1 MRAKFRLKRIGG
13 EAYLNLA
20 RTFRKSILTSSGIAI
35 GTCILIVVVTLS
47 QTSSAHLNQQID
59 SFNVNSLTV
68 QSASEIPVNAKS
80 ESIAAHFPEVTASGR
95 AWMVTALTPISL
107 FTSDEI
113 NGANV
118 VQSPVFAASPG
129 GLRAIG
135 AQVSSGRLFDTGMAL
150 RRENVVILGT
160 LLSRELGIALVM
172 APRVLFID
180 GQPYSIVG
188 VASNFNGFPLA
199 ATGVIVLPHSVKSI
213 LSSNLNTLGSGAQY
227 SPTLFIHTRP
237 NWATAV
243 ASRIAFALSP
253 RNVSGL
259 VVSSPANTYLLSHV
273 IAQTTTRFL
282 IALALLSALF
292 GGLVI
297 GNTLYLSALTRIS
310 EIGLRRALGAKRID
324 IWLQFVAE
332 SLLLSFAG
340 SVVGISIGEVG
351 LVTFTSLYGWV
362 PVERWTLPLE
372 VLALGVAVGLIA
384 GLIPARTAARI
395 EPVRALQR

>member
-180 GQPYSIVG
+180 GQPYS
-188 VASNFNGFPLA
+188 SNFNGFPLA

>member
-1 MRAKFRLKRIGG
+1 M
-13 EAYLNLA
+13 
-20 RTFRKSILTSSGIAI
+20 
-35 GTCILIVVVTLS
+35 
-47 QTSSAHLNQQID
+47 
-59 SFNVNSLTV
+59 
-68 QSASEIPVNAKS
+68 
-80 ESIAAHFPEVTASGR
+80 
-95 AWMVTALTPISL
+95 
-107 FTSDEI
+107 
-113 NGANV
+113 
-118 VQSPVFAASPG
+118 
-129 GLRAIG
+129 
-135 AQVSSGRLFDTGMAL
+135 
-150 RRENVVILGT
+150 
-160 LLSRELGIALVM
+160 
-172 APRVLFID
+172 
-180 GQPYSIVG
+180 
-188 VASNFNGFPLA
+188 
-199 ATGVIVLPHSVKSI
+199 
-213 LSSNLNTLGSGAQY
+213 
-227 SPTLFIHTRP
+227 
-237 NWATAV
+237 
-243 ASRIAFALSP
+243 
-253 RNVSGL
+253 
-259 VVSSPANTYLLSHV
+259 VSSPANTYLLSHV